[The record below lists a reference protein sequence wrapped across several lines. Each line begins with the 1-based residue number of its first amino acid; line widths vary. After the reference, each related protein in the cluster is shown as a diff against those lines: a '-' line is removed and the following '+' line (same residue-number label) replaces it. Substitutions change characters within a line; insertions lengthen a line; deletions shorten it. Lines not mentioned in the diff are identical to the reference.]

1 MSATKVQK
9 WGNSMALRIPAPT
22 LRSWGITEG
31 QPVSLTVEGGNLVI
45 RPVQQRYT
53 LAELL
58 SQCDPAAPLGPV
70 EREWL
75 NDGSIG
81 LEEG

>member
-22 LRSWGITEG
+22 LRSWGIAEG
-31 QPVSLTVEGGNLVI
+31 QPVSLTVEGSALVI
-45 RPVQQRYT
+45 RPVQHRYT

-58 SQCDPAAPLGPV
+58 AECDPAMPLDAV

-75 NDGSIG
+75 NEGSVG
-81 LEEG
+81 LEES